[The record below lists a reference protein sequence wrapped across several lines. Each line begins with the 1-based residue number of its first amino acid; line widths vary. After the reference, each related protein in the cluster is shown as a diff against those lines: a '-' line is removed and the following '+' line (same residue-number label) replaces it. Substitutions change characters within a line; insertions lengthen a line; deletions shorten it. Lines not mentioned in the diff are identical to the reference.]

1 MSGEQDRPRLHVIT
15 SRQCNNNCLFCL
27 DEREARPQL
36 DWPEAEA
43 QLRANRHLGS
53 VLFTC
58 GEPTLHQDLIRLVA
72 LARELRYEEILLVTN
87 GRRLAYRGYAE
98 RLIAAG
104 LSGVTFSIH
113 GPDARTH
120 DRLVRTPGAF
130 EQAWQGLSNLNNLRR
145 DGAALRLTTSSV
157 VQKGNLERIT
167 ALLEQLIEVAPDTA
181 VLNVVQP
188 LGLAA
193 AHLEAVVV
201 RYDAVAAALRPALL
215 RDASWPFEVVV
226 EGLPYCVAPELRRF
240 MGQREQIVMRDEEA
254 RDRQLDRHRDQQL
267 GQPCR
272 RCGAAA
278 ACGGVF
284 AAYVERY
291 GWDEFAP
298 LHPMED

>member
-1 MSGEQDRPRLHVIT
+1 MSGEQDHPRLHLIT

-27 DEREARPQL
+27 DDREARPQL

-43 QLRANRHLGS
+43 QLRVNRHLGS

-58 GEPTLHQDLIRLVA
+58 GEPTLHQDLIRLIA
-72 LARELRYEEILLVTN
+72 LARELGYGEILLVTN
-87 GRRLAYRGYAE
+87 GRRLAYRDYAE
-98 RLIAAG
+98 RLLAAG
-104 LSGVTFSIH
+104 LTGVTFTIH

-130 EQAWQGLSNLNNLRR
+130 EQAWQGLRNLADLRR

-157 VQKGNLERIT
+157 VQKGNLAHLTE
-167 ALLEQLIEVAPDTA
+167 LLERLCEIAPDTA

-193 AHLEAVVV
+193 EHLEAVVV
-201 RYDAVAAALRPALL
+201 RYEAVTSALRPALL
-215 RDASWPFEVVV
+215 RDAAWPFEVVV
-226 EGLPYCVAPELRRF
+226 EGLPHCVAPDLRRF
-240 MGQREQIVMRDEEA
+240 MGQREQIVMRDQDNQ
-254 RDRQLDRHRDQQL
+254 DRQLARHRDQRL
-267 GQPCR
+267 GEPCGC
-272 RCGAAA
+272 CGAAA

-284 AAYVERY
+284 EAYAERY

-298 LHPMED
+298 LDPMED